1 MAIAGACMVTVA
13 MGDHGAVHGPPR
25 VYVEITWRAVE
36 AFWAGDDEVHG
47 NPGI

>member
-1 MAIAGACMVTVA
+1 

-25 VYVEITWRAVE
+25 VYVEITGRAVE

-47 NPGI
+47 NPVI